1 MKNDKNNSDKQ
12 QQDNSR
18 SKQENKAGKERIRKK
33 RQIHIH
39 KTKQHTK
46 KKIYVRTKKKTKRMV
61 QKQIHNQK
69 EEKKMKYTIISIIYY
84 IIMISYLVTGILLKN
99 WKSVAYS
106 ILLGIIGIF
115 VIHYLRDKEEIGFE
129 GFRIKDRR
137 I

>member
-1 MKNDKNNSDKQ
+1 
-12 QQDNSR
+12 
-18 SKQENKAGKERIRKK
+18 
-33 RQIHIH
+33 
-39 KTKQHTK
+39 
-46 KKIYVRTKKKTKRMV
+46 MV

-84 IIMISYLVTGILLKN
+84 IIMISYLITGILLKN